1 MNIQGLQKLTLLDYP
16 EHVAATLF
24 TGGCQLNCPY
34 CHNSELISGPFG
46 PGEDTEAVLAFLKKR
61 QGLLDGVCVSGGE
74 PLLQPDIADFLRAVK
89 ALGYQ
94 IKLDTNG
101 GFPEKLAAI
110 VGENLVDYVAMD
122 IKNTPARYP
131 ETVGVPDLDVTPY
144 IRSQKFLME
153 GHVDFEFRTTVVR
166 EYHTIEDIR
175 SICEWLQG
183 APRYYLQCFVARD
196 QVRDISL
203 SAYNDE
209 EMRTLLAEA
218 KKYLPVTELR
228 GI

>member
-1 MNIQGLQKLTLLDYP
+1 
-16 EHVAATLF
+16 
-24 TGGCQLNCPY
+24 
-34 CHNSELISGPFG
+34 
-46 PGEDTEAVLAFLKKR
+46 
-61 QGLLDGVCVSGGE
+61 
-74 PLLQPDIADFLRAVK
+74 
-89 ALGYQ
+89 
-94 IKLDTNG
+94 
-101 GFPEKLAAI
+101 
-110 VGENLVDYVAMD
+110 MD

-144 IRSQKFLME
+144 IRSQKFLIWKAMSTMNP
-153 GHVDFEFRTTVVR
+153 HDVVR

-196 QVRDISL
+196 QVRDTSL

-209 EMRTLLAEA
+209 EMRALLAEA

>member
-1 MNIQGLQKLTLLDYP
+1 
-16 EHVAATLF
+16 
-24 TGGCQLNCPY
+24 
-34 CHNSELISGPFG
+34 
-46 PGEDTEAVLAFLKKR
+46 
-61 QGLLDGVCVSGGE
+61 
-74 PLLQPDIADFLRAVK
+74 
-89 ALGYQ
+89 
-94 IKLDTNG
+94 
-101 GFPEKLAAI
+101 
-110 VGENLVDYVAMD
+110 MD

-153 GHVDFEFRTTVVR
+153 GHVDYEFRTTVVR

-175 SICEWLQG
+175 TICEWLQG

-196 QVRDISL
+196 QVRDTSL

-209 EMRTLLAEA
+209 EMRALLAEA

>member
-34 CHNSELISGPFG
+34 CHNSELITGPFG

-74 PLLQPDIADFLRAVK
+74 PLLQADLAAFLRAVK
-89 ALGYQ
+89 AMGYK

-101 GFPEKLAAI
+101 GFPDRLRALVEE
-110 VGENLVDYVAMD
+110 GLVDYVAMD
-122 IKNTPARYP
+122 IKNAPNRYAK
-131 ETVGVPDLDVTPY
+131 TCGLDALDETPY
-144 IRSQKFLME
+144 IASRNFLLK
-153 GHVDFEFRTTVVR
+153 GTVDYEFRTTVVR
-166 EYHTIEDIR
+166 EFHTFEDILE
-175 SICEWLQG
+175 ICKTLQG
-183 APRYYLQCFVARD
+183 ARRYYLQSFVARD
-196 QVRDISL
+196 QVRDLSL
-203 SAYNDE
+203 SAYSE
-209 EMRTLLAEA
+209 AEMKTLCVRA
-218 KKYLPVTELR
+218 KEVLPCTQLR

>member
-1 MNIQGLQKLTLLDYP
+1 MNIQGIQKLTLLDYP

-34 CHNSELISGPFG
+34 CHNSELIAGPFG
-46 PGEDTEAVLAFLKKR
+46 PGEDTDAVLAFLKKR
-61 QGLLDGVCVSGGE
+61 QGLLDGICVSGGE
-74 PLLQPDIADFLRAVK
+74 PLLQPDLAEFLRAVK

-101 GFPEKLAAI
+101 GFPDKLAAL
-110 VGENLVDYVAMD
+110 VDEGLVDYVAMD
-122 IKNTPARYP
+122 IKNAPARYP
-131 ETVGVPDLDVTPY
+131 ETVGVPHLDLSPY
-144 IRSQKFLME
+144 IASKDFLLA
-153 GHVDFEFRTTVVR
+153 GRVDAEFRTTVVR
-166 EYHTIEDIR
+166 ELHTIEDICA
-175 SICEWLQG
+175 IANWLEG

-196 QVRDISL
+196 QVRDTSL

-209 EMRTLLAEA
+209 EMKTLLSAA
-218 KKYLPVTELR
+218 QKRLPCTTLR

>member
-46 PGEDTEAVLAFLKKR
+46 PGEDTDAVLAFLKKR
-61 QGLLDGVCVSGGE
+61 QALLDGVCVSGGE

-101 GFPEKLAAI
+101 GFPEKARRHRRRKPRRLRCHGYQKHTRRAI
-110 VGENLVDYVAMD
+110 LRPSAC
-122 IKNTPARYP
+122 
-131 ETVGVPDLDVTPY
+131 
-144 IRSQKFLME
+144 Q
-153 GHVDFEFRTTVVR
+153 
-166 EYHTIEDIR
+166 
-175 SICEWLQG
+175 
-183 APRYYLQCFVARD
+183 
-196 QVRDISL
+196 IS
-203 SAYNDE
+203 
-209 EMRTLLAEA
+209 T
-218 KKYLPVTELR
+218 
-228 GI
+228 